1 MLFEKNESP
10 SCDLLTPDVQV
21 LHPGN
26 SNCPGCGMSLALRWL
41 ERSLPNRR
49 LTLCVPAGCA
59 VVTSGAYPTTAFG
72 VPAVATTFASA
83 AAVASGISLVDTLN
97 HDDGLTICF
106 AGDGATYDIGT
117 ACISAAAERNEDLI
131 YFCYDN
137 EIYGNTGGQ
146 RSSATPLSAVTTTTP
161 GGKRHGKKDMM
172 AIVIAHKIPYAATLS
187 LAHTDDL
194 IRKIRHAAEIRG
206 FRFLLLH
213 SPCPTGWK
221 SDPQES
227 VQLDRLAVGAGLF
240 PLYEVFD
247 GCRYRINARPDGTPL
262 EEYFRRQGRFPR
274 GIASP
279 ELARRLIQ
287 DEWEYLEKMAATFPA
302 EPLPADH

>member
-1 MLFEKNESP
+1 
-10 SCDLLTPDVQV
+10 
-21 LHPGN
+21 
-26 SNCPGCGMSLALRWL
+26 MSLALRWL
-41 ERSLPNRR
+41 ERALPNRR

-59 VVTSGAYPTTAFG
+59 VVTSGPFPTTAFG

-83 AAVASGISLVDTLN
+83 AAVASGISLVDGLN
-97 HDDGLTICF
+97 HDNGLTIAF

-117 ACISAAAERNEDLI
+117 ACISATAERNEDVI
-131 YFCYDN
+131 YICYDN

-172 AIVIAHKIPYAATLS
+172 AIMIAHQVPYAATLS

-194 IRKIRHAAEIRG
+194 IRKIRLAADTPG

-227 VQLDRLAVGAGLF
+227 IELDRLAVAAGLF
-240 PLYEVFD
+240 PLYEVFH
-247 GCRYRINARPDGTPL
+247 GNRYRINVRPDGTSP

-274 GIASP
+274 GIANA
-279 ELARRLIQ
+279 EAARRLI
-287 DEWEYLEKMAATFPA
+287 DEKWEYLERMAAAFPA
-302 EPLPADH
+302 D

>member
-1 MLFEKNESP
+1 MLFEKSQS
-10 SCDLLTPDVQV
+10 SCCELLAPGVQV

-26 SNCPGCGMSLALRWL
+26 TNCPGCGMSLALRWI
-41 ERSLPNRR
+41 ERALPNRR

-97 HDDGLTICF
+97 QENGLTICF

-117 ACISAAAERNEDLI
+117 ACISATAERNENVI
-131 YFCYDN
+131 YICYDN

-161 GGKRHGKKDMM
+161 SGKRHWKKDMM
-172 AIVIAHKIPYAATLS
+172 AIIIAHKVPYAATLS

-194 IRKIRHAAEIRG
+194 IRKIRYAADIPG
-206 FRFLLLH
+206 FRFLLIH

-227 VQLDRLAVGAGLF
+227 VELDRLAVAAGLF

-247 GCRYRINARPDGTPL
+247 GCRYRINIHPDGTPL
-262 EEYFRRQGRFPR
+262 DEYFRRQGRFPR
-274 GIASP
+274 GIANP
-279 ELARRLIQ
+279 EVARRLIK
-287 DEWEYLEKMAATFPA
+287 DEWEYLERMAAAFPA
-302 EPLPADH
+302 D

>member
-1 MLFEKNESP
+1 MLFEKNEAP
-10 SCDLLTPDVQV
+10 TCDLLTPEVQV

-26 SNCPGCGMSLALRWL
+26 TNCPGCGMSLALRWL
-41 ERSLPNRR
+41 ERALPHRR

-72 VPAVATTFASA
+72 VPAVATTFASV

-97 HDDGLTICF
+97 QENGLTICF

-117 ACISAAAERNEDLI
+117 ACISATAERNEDVI
-131 YFCYDN
+131 YLCYDN

-161 GGKRHGKKDMM
+161 RGKRHWKKDMM
-172 AIVIAHKIPYAATLS
+172 AIVIAHKVPYAATLS

-194 IRKIRHAAEIRG
+194 IRKIRYAAEIRG

-227 VQLDRLAVGAGLF
+227 VELDRLAVGAGLF

-274 GIASP
+274 GIANP
-279 ELARRLIQ
+279 EVARRLIQ

-302 EPLPADH
+302 EPLTTAH